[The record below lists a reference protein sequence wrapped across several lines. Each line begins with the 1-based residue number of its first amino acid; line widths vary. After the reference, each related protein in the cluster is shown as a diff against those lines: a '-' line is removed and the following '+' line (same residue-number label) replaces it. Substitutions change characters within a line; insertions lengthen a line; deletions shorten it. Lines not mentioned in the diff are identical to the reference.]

1 MPLYEYKCPEC
12 GQELTLLQNLND
24 PAPICACKEGD
35 PPIMEKQMSLGSFRL
50 KGSGWYKTDYAG
62 KKK

>member
-12 GQELTLLQNLND
+12 GEELTLLQKFND
-24 PAPICACKEGD
+24 PAPICVCKED
-35 PPIMEKQMSLGSFRL
+35 ESPFMEKQLSLGSFRL
-50 KGSGWYKTDYAG
+50 KGVGWYQTDYAG